1 MRLTVLFMFAFTG
14 ALIVNAADLAVK
26 VKLRWA
32 DVDFKHVDFNTP
44 RTSFLALALRSRHR
58 RGECTAHWT
67 T

>member
-32 DVDFKHVDFNTP
+32 DVDFKNRKCTRVYEP
-44 RTSFLALALRSRHR
+44 LRSHS
-58 RGECTAHWT
+58 GKP
-67 T
+67 